1 MRSSLARRIARLSF
15 AAPLI
20 LALITPGLSRAQSG
34 GDSIICREQCGENN
48 DSCQRI
54 CLSDRSRLALP
65 PVPMRPMPRP
75 PTLYGAIAVETRSLI
90 TGFGR
95 GAASRADAERRALA
109 LCRRGGGT
117 ASGCQIAVWAHNSC
131 LALTTSREPPGQAN
145 VWGYAYSDDGW
156 VSRRNATRACVKAGG
171 SRCTVAVSF
180 CTG

>member
-1 MRSSLARRIARLSF
+1 MFSVFAGWFRALGLSLIVS
-15 AAPLI
+15 LI
-20 LALITPGLSRAQSG
+20 LPGLGRADPI
-34 GDSIICREQCGENN
+34 GDATLCREQCGEHN

-54 CLSDRSRLALP
+54 CMSDRSRLALP
-65 PVPMRPMPRP
+65 PEPMRPMPRP
-75 PTLYGAIAVETRSLI
+75 PTLYGAIAVDARSLI

-95 GAASRADAERRALA
+95 DAGSRAEAERRAIA

-131 LALTTSREPPGQAN
+131 LALATSRGAPGRDN

-156 VSRRNATRACVKAGG
+156 VSRRNATRACVKQGG
-171 SRCTVAVSF
+171 ARCVVAVTF